1 VVEEVGHIPED
12 RRKEPVASAH
22 GAIQGLT
29 EDPHM
34 LSTSH
39 DTICAW
45 VVTTC
50 CLLLLRL
57 GPLLARSLVLGWCG
71 PLALILGDGR
81 LIS

>member
-1 VVEEVGHIPED
+1 
-12 RRKEPVASAH
+12 
-22 GAIQGLT
+22 
-29 EDPHM
+29 M

-45 VVTTC
+45 GVATC

-57 GPLLARSLVLGWCG
+57 GPLLARSLVLGRCG